1 LSGRRKENEL
11 VVIFCADKSSR
22 PVRQR
27 DGAARLIAA
36 ECVVPD
42 GKLAQGTFRRA
53 PRVSSIDAEA
63 SLWSRLISGSKTS
76 SNSATK
82 PGIADSITTARNYSP
97 QSSVTN
103 SCCDTTT
110 DANLT
115 TPESN
120 GLSTVSEFPDSLK
133 KDYPHDLLDRLTE
146 RGFSIISVNY
156 RLAPKH
162 PFPAA
167 TDDVETAIAY
177 VKKHAAALRVDP
189 RRLALLGPSAGG
201 LIVSYVE
208 ARHRPENRVAAVVS
222 MFGEHDL
229 VLRAAENP
237 CCMDGRIFPR
247 PSGGCLSSGLAA
259 LLGFSE
265 IKTREQEQ
273 RLREASAVSF
283 VQRDMPAYLLIHGT
297 RDYGVPFEQSVSMQ
311 EKMREAGADCMLI
324 GIVGGG
330 HGSWQNLPQWAK
342 ERQRMVRWLL
352 EKTTVH

>member
-1 LSGRRKENEL
+1 MMNARTFVVPVILGFTLSVTAANTARPVAADLESRLNIEFAQPAGIALHLDAYLQRSPAPSAA
-11 VVIFCADKSSR
+11 VIFVHGGGFVGGDK
-22 PVRQR
+22 Q
-27 DGAARLIAA
+27 
-36 ECVVPD
+36 
-42 GKLAQGTFRRA
+42 
-53 PRVSSIDAEA
+53 
-63 SLWSRLISGSKTS
+63 
-76 SNSATK
+76 
-82 PGIADSITTARNYSP
+82 
-97 QSSVTN
+97 
-103 SCCDTTT
+103 
-110 DANLT
+110 
-115 TPESN
+115 
-120 GLSTVSEFPDSLK
+120 
-133 KDYPHDLLDRLTE
+133 DYPHDLLDRLTE

-167 TDDVETAIAY
+167 TDDVEAAVAY

-201 LIVSYVE
+201 LIVSYVG

-237 CCMDGRIFPR
+237 CCMDGRMIPR

-265 IKTREQEQ
+265 IKTPEQQQ

-283 VQRDMPAYLLIHGT
+283 VQRDMPPYLLIHGT

-311 EKMREAGADCMLI
+311 EKMREAGADCTLI

-330 HGSWQNLPQWAK
+330 HGNWQNLPQWAK
-342 ERQRMVRWLL
+342 ERQRMVGWLL